1 MKYKIADLI
10 VEYQAK
16 FDITNKR
23 SEKYRYNE
31 NKNDRNFKIIA
42 SDESIKKE
50 MEEDELPTPEL
61 AEYMII
67 GTNFYKGLLNYKG
80 CLLHSSAVVIDNE
93 AYLFSADCGVGKS
106 THTSLWLKYLSKKN
120 PYILNDDKPA
130 IRIMDD
136 GIYVYGTPFSGKH
149 DISQNTKAKLKGICF
164 IERGNKNSIK
174 RLQPKEAVTLFFEQ
188 TVRKLTKEQMLKL
201 LDIMDIILK
210 EIPIYK
216 LYCDMSEEAVQLSYK
231 TMRGEHTNEN

>member
-50 MEEDELPTPEL
+50 MEEDELLTPEL